1 MHIAHLN
8 TFRHS
13 DDFMLAQILKRLQL
27 NNCLFRLLLYLLQL
41 FLPRLRSWLQQ
52 QQPPTTSASHHSP
65 LQLIRCK
72 ILSEGRILCHT
83 LNTWLVT
90 LDTSLSWQQKSN
102 SKKNQTNKNYK
113 PQLAQYSQITKTK
126 VCTLYMQDVE
136 SKDMARSHTKNEL
149 HSYSFRRLPAITV
162 PLSTK
167 QQQPLPS
174 TNKIQLSTTWY
185 PPSSIFNFFSNFAA
199 RLASDVI
206 SVRFVCHITH
216 ADNINKKSEPML
228 IRCAT
233 ATV

>member
-102 SKKNQTNKNYK
+102 SKKNQTNKQK
-113 PQLAQYSQITKTK
+113 LQTAA
-126 VCTLYMQDVE
+126 CTIFTDHKNESLYMQDVE

-228 IRCAT
+228 MRRAT